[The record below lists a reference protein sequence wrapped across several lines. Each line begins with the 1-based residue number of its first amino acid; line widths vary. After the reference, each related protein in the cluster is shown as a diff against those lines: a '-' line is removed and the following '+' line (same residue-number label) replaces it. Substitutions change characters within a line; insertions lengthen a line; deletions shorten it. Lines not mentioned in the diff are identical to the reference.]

1 MTKQSRLPIAT
12 AFQVSYVFNSVR
24 VPSTKPDYERPR
36 V

>member
-12 AFQVSYVFNSVR
+12 ALKASYFCNSVR